1 MKTILYTIFDRVAEE
16 AGPVFEAV
24 NDGVAMRNFRNLL
37 KDVPAYQ
44 HGDYRIYRLGSFDH
58 SNMDIMKYP
67 VIDEVLFSE
76 VKDAE

>member
-1 MKTILYTIFDRVAEE
+1 MKTILYTIYDLVAEE

-37 KDVPAYQ
+37 KEIPAYQ

-58 SNMDIMKYP
+58 SKIEMDKYAT
-67 VIDEVLFSE
+67 IDEVLFSE
-76 VKDAE
+76 EKDAE